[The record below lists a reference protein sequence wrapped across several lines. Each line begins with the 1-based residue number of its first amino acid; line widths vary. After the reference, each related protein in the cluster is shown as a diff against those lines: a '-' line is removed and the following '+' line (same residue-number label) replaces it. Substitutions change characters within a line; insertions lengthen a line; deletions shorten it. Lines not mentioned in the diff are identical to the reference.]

1 MKSLRDRFD
10 GEKELGRR
18 LRECRLNA
26 A

>member
-1 MKSLRDRFD
+1 MKSLKDRFD